1 MRRFAYATTL
11 AGLVWATSASAQENF
26 QAVAAAKTLFEQGQQ
41 QMEKN
46 DYEAAC
52 ASFKAS
58 NEAVARVGTLLN
70 LGACYEKAGKLASA
84 WGAYFDAISLGRR
97 QNKPEY
103 EEFAQKKK
111 DELEPRLLKMT
122 IVVPPEVKLD
132 GMKITRDKQV
142 VEPVAWGVPIAVDP
156 GKHVIEA
163 TAPHKL
169 AFHSEIVVDEGHKLV
184 EVKIEKLADAPV
196 AWPRANQPQI
206 VERVVEVPSSWT
218 PLRIGGVVVG
228 SLGVASVV
236 VGSVLGLV
244 ANDKYQTALK
254 NDCGGNP
261 NACTAVGVNNGNAA
275 HDLANVA
282 TGLFVGG
289 LAAVGVGVTLFIVGT
304 PSRPSGEGQTAM
316 HLHVTPLTGGAAAML
331 GGTF

>member
-1 MRRFAYATTL
+1 MKRFAWMTATLLGL
-11 AGLVWATSASAQENF
+11 AWAGSASAQENF
-26 QAVAAAKTLFEQGQQ
+26 QAVSAAKTLFEQGQQ
-41 QMEKN
+41 QMEKQ

-70 LGACYEKAGKLASA
+70 LAACYEKAGKLASA

-111 DELEPRLLKMT
+111 DELEPKLLKMT
-122 IVVPPEVKLD
+122 IVVPPEVKVD
-132 GMKITRDKQV
+132 GMKITRDKV
-142 VEPVAWGVPIAVDP
+142 LVEPVAYGVPIAVDS

-163 TAPHKL
+163 TAPRKL
-169 AFHSEIVVDEGHKLV
+169 PFHTEVNVDEEHKLV
-184 EVKIEKLADAPV
+184 EVKIEKLADAPI
-196 AWPRANQPQI
+196 AWPRSNQPQI
-206 VERVVEVPSSWT
+206 VERVVEVPSAWT
-218 PLRIGGVVVG
+218 PLRIGGVVAG
-228 SLGVASVV
+228 SLGIASVI

-244 ANDKYQTALK
+244 ANDKYQSALK

-261 NACTAVGVNNGNAA
+261 NACTAVGVTNGSAA
-275 HDLANVA
+275 HDMANVA

-289 LAAVGVGVTLFIVGT
+289 LIAVAAGVTLFIIGT
-304 PSRPSGEGQTAM
+304 PSKPETQQTA
-316 HLHVTPLTGGAAAML
+316 LRIVPLGSGAAAML